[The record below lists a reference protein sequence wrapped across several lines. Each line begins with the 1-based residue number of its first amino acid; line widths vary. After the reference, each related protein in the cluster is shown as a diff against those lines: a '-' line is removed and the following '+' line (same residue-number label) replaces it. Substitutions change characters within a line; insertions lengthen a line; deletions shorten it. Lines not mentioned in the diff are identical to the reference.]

1 MTDGVP
7 FAAVEGPHPRSNH
20 RTVIF
25 VGAILMGMGG
35 LIFNV
40 LPILLGSMA
49 DSLELS
55 HQQFGY
61 VGSSFLL
68 GFAGV
73 PATAPLWLPYVDWR
87 RLALASL
94 IILAASLAICAVW
107 QSVGVLL
114 LALFAAGTTSG
125 LIFSLSVNIL
135 GDTANS
141 ERSFIVG
148 TLISL
153 LMAAL
158 WIWTMPVLV
167 IPKWGM
173 TGALL
178 GSAGFAACFVLL
190 TPWFPKRRADE
201 PAKTGPKDATG
212 STIPVFLALTGL
224 GVFDIGLIGLWSF
237 LERMGREQGLSEIL
251 IAQAFSLEKLCVL
264 LTCVVAFLL
273 SGRMSKSFAVIM
285 SFGGV
290 GAAALLLGLSHGSVS
305 YIAAVCIF
313 GTFWTFGYPFQ
324 VATIT
329 DADPS
334 GRYAGMLPAFMGVGS
349 AIGPALAGQFAGKGD
364 YTVVFM
370 LMTGACF
377 IGALLILTTLRMT
390 KKIS

>member
-1 MTDGVP
+1 MTDTAP
-7 FAAVEGPHPRSNH
+7 LTSIDAPHPRKD
-20 RTVIF
+20 RYVVIF
-25 VGAILMGMGG
+25 VGAVLMGIGG

-49 DSLELS
+49 DSLKLS

-73 PATAPLWLPYVDWR
+73 PATAPLWFPLVDWR

-94 IILAASLAICAVW
+94 IILAASLAACVVW
-107 QSVGVLL
+107 QSLTVIL

-135 GDTANS
+135 GSTPNS
-141 ERSFIVG
+141 ERSFIVA

-158 WIWTMPVLV
+158 WIWTMPTLV
-167 IPKWGM
+167 IPEWGM

-178 GSAGFAACFVLL
+178 GSAGFAVCVVFL
-190 TPWFPKRRADE
+190 TPLFPKRRADASTQAG
-201 PAKTGPKDATG
+201 AKNAAG
-212 STIPVFLALTGL
+212 SPIPVLLGLTGL
-224 GVFDIGLIGLWSF
+224 GIFDIGLIGLWSF
-237 LERMGREQGLSEIL
+237 LERMGREQGLSELL

-264 LTCVVAFLL
+264 LTCVAAFLL
-273 SGRMSKSFAVIM
+273 SGRVSKRFAVIA
-285 SFGGV
+285 SFSGIC
-290 GAAALLLGLSHGSVS
+290 AAAMLLGLTHGSIF

-313 GTFWTFGYPFQ
+313 GVFWTFGYPFQ
-324 VATIT
+324 VSAIT
-329 DADPS
+329 DADPN
-334 GRYAGMLPAFMGVGS
+334 GRYAGMLPAFIGVGA
-349 AIGPALAGQFAGKGD
+349 AIGPALAGQFAGKDD
-364 YTVVFM
+364 YTAVFM

-377 IGALLILTTLRMT
+377 IGTLLILMALRMS
-390 KKIS
+390 KKTS